1 MTINYGYEYKKFEQE
16 QEEQR
21 IYYLSLGMSEEAIA
35 VIADFDKQEFLRGL
49 AYKRNTIPLDITTP
63 FETDDESKNPLYEK
77 NIEKLTVTIDTY
89 TVKPRYGWV
98 DELENPQLIKIVRQ
112 LTESQLEL
120 ITLVAIEGYKKQQ
133 VGLILGISPSAVSKR
148 LGRIRKKFQ
157 GNFV

>member
-1 MTINYGYEYKKFEQE
+1 MTINYGYEYKKFEKE

-35 VIADFDKQEFLRGL
+35 IIADFDKQEFLREL

-77 NIEKLTVTIDTY
+77 NIEKLSVTIDTY
-89 TVKPRYGWV
+89 TIKPRYGWV

-157 GNFV
+157 GIFV